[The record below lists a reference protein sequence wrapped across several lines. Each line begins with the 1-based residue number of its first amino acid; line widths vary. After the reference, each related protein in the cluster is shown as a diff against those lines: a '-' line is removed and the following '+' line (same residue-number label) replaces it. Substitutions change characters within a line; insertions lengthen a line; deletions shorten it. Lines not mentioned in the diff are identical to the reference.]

1 MTSPVLELLDAV
13 RAGTPGALDRLYAEL
28 YGELRRLA
36 RDRLRRQPSLTLL
49 DTTVLV
55 HESYLRL
62 VRAGALP
69 VDRQGQFLAYAAR
82 TMRSVVVDAIRERRT
97 ARRGDGVSH
106 ESLDSSIAG
115 GPDPREDEVL
125 GVHEALDRLGQ
136 IEPRLVQVVEMRY
149 FGGLNETEVA
159 DALGIAVRTVA
170 RDWEKARLFL
180 ARELG

>member
-1 MTSPVLELLDAV
+1 MTSPVLELLEAV

-69 VDRQGQFLAYAAR
+69 VDHQGQFLAYAAR
-82 TMRSVVVDAIRERRT
+82 TMRSVVVDAIRERRA

-106 ESLDSSIAG
+106 EPLDSGIPSP
-115 GPDPREDEVL
+115 PDPREDEVL

-149 FGGLNETEVA
+149 FGGLNEAEVA
-159 DALGIAVRTVA
+159 EALGIAVRTVA